1 MTTSGSTTTGSNQF
15 KSSPWWEIVIVIV
28 AYLGISITLPELKQI
43 LAIPLILYMIIE
55 SWLRHRTWAENGF
68 SFRTIPSGLRQTF
81 MWFLLVVFGTQA
93 LFIFGGYFFL
103 PDLFAHIIGR
113 VPMDI
118 GSLNASLFISIAI
131 ATFLE
136 ELNFRALFQNRLS
149 AFVSPAVA
157 IGLVSLVFA
166 IGHYSPGPALIVFID
181 LLSVFVD
188 SLIYGIIFQRSK
200 NVFVSW
206 IPHYLAD
213 IFSIV
218 VLILIK

>member
-1 MTTSGSTTTGSNQF
+1 MTTSGSTTTKSNQF
-15 KSSPWWEIVIVIV
+15 KSGPWWEIVIVIV
-28 AYLGISITLPELKQI
+28 AYLGISITFPELKQI
-43 LAIPLILYMIIE
+43 LALPLMLYMIIE

-68 SFRTIPSGLRQTF
+68 SIRTIPSGLRQTF
-81 MWFLLVVFGTQA
+81 WWFLLVAFGTQA

-103 PDLFAHIIGR
+103 PDLFAHLIAR

-118 GSLNASLFISIAI
+118 SSLNASLFISIAI

-136 ELNFRALFQNRLS
+136 ELIFRALFQNRLS
-149 AFVSPAVA
+149 VFVSPAMA

-166 IGHYSPGPALIVFID
+166 IGHYSPGPVLIVFID

-188 SLIYGIIFQRSK
+188 SLIFGIIFQRSR

-206 IPHYLAD
+206 IPHFLAD
-213 IFSIV
+213 MFSIV

>member
-1 MTTSGSTTTGSNQF
+1 MTTSGSATTESSQS
-15 KSSPWWEIVIVIV
+15 KSGPWWEIAIVV
-28 AYLGISITLPELKQI
+28 AVYTGISLTFPQLRQI
-43 LAIPLILYMIIE
+43 LAIPLIVYMIVE
-55 SWLRHRTWAENGF
+55 SRLRRRTWAENGF
-68 SFRTIPSGLRQTF
+68 SIRSIPSGLRQTF
-81 MWFLLVVFGTQA
+81 LWLLLVAFGTQA

-103 PDLFAHIIGR
+103 PEFFAHVIAR
-113 VPMDI
+113 VPIDI
-118 GSLNASLFISIAI
+118 GSLNANLFISLAV

-136 ELNFRALFQNRLS
+136 ELLFRALFQNRLG

-166 IGHYSPGPALIVFID
+166 LGHYSSGPALIVFVD

-188 SLIYGIIFQRSK
+188 SLIYGIIFQRSR

-206 IPHYLAD
+206 VPHYLAD

-218 VLILIK
+218 VLLLIK

>member
-1 MTTSGSTTTGSNQF
+1 MTASESATTESNKSKSG
-15 KSSPWWEIVIVIV
+15 PWWEIVFVIV
-28 AYLGISITLPELKQI
+28 VYLGISLTFPELKQI
-43 LAIPLILYMIIE
+43 LALPLIVYMIIE
-55 SWLRHRTWAENGF
+55 SWLRHRSWAENGF
-68 SFRTIPSGLRQTF
+68 NIRSILSGLRQTF
-81 MWFLLVVFGTQA
+81 VWFLLVAFGTQA

-103 PDLFAHIIGR
+103 PDLFVHLIGR

-118 GSLNASLFISIAI
+118 SSLNVSLFISIAI

-136 ELNFRALFQNRLS
+136 ELIFRALFQNRLS
-149 AFVSPAVA
+149 AYVSPAVA

-166 IGHYSPGPALIVFID
+166 FEHYSPGPALIVFVD

-188 SLIYGIIFQRSK
+188 SLIYGIIFQRSR

>member
-1 MTTSGSTTTGSNQF
+1 MTSTESNQS
-15 KSSPWWEIVIVIV
+15 KSGPWWEIVVVIVI
-28 AYLGISITLPELKQI
+28 YLGLSLAFPGLKQV
-43 LAIPLILYMIIE
+43 LAFPLILYMIIE
-55 SWLRHRTWAENGF
+55 SLLRHRTWAENGF
-68 SFRTIPSGLRQTF
+68 SIRTIPSGLRQTF

-93 LFIFGGYFFL
+93 IFILAGYFFL
-103 PDLFAHIIGR
+103 PEVLAHLISR

-118 GSLNASLFISIAI
+118 SSLSASLFISIGI

-136 ELNFRALFQNRLS
+136 ELLFRALFQNRLS
-149 AFVSPAVA
+149 AFVSPAIA

-166 IGHYSPGPALIVFID
+166 LGHYSAGPALVVFVD

-188 SLIYGIIFQRSK
+188 SLIFGIIFQRSR

-213 IFSIV
+213 MFSIV
-218 VLILIK
+218 ALILIR

>member
-1 MTTSGSTTTGSNQF
+1 MNSSRSATTISNQS
-15 KSSPWWEIVIVIV
+15 KSGPWWEIVVVIIV
-28 AYLGISITLPELKQI
+28 YLGLSIAFPGLKQV
-43 LAIPLILYMIIE
+43 LALPLILYMIIE
-55 SWLRHRTWAENGF
+55 SRLRHRTWAENGF
-68 SFRTIPSGLRQTF
+68 SIRSIPSGLHQTF
-81 MWFLLVVFGTQA
+81 FWFLLVAFGTQA
-93 LFIFGGYFFL
+93 IFILGGYFFL
-103 PDLFAHIIGR
+103 PEVFTHLTSR

-118 GSLNASLFISIAI
+118 SSLNASLFISIGI

-136 ELNFRALFQNRLS
+136 ELLFRALFQNRLS
-149 AFVSPAVA
+149 AFVSPAIA
-157 IGLVSLVFA
+157 IGLASLVFTL
-166 IGHYSPGPALIVFID
+166 GHYSPGPALVVFVD

-188 SLIYGIIFQRSK
+188 SLIYGIIFQRSS